1 MHKECIRV
9 LPYEDTN
16 CQVYVQLYVFCDK
29 NEIPE
34 ELKAAAQE
42 FFGETGVKLK
52 WTNLYN
58 YTSNKPNIVSED
70 FKQLEVS
77 QVNYIG
83 DIIKRNLPVFSKHRN
98 ITAIQPSL
106 KVTNSKQ
113 TNNPCIRVYV
123 LGKGRLPFD
132 ESEIPKAVE
141 NRPVDIV
148 DGFWLETSGTPKPLS
163 AHTQGEYLRLGASIE
178 VKGTGNGGTLGAIV
192 KDHDGEFYILSCDHV
207 MRSVIDTKIIHPTK
221 NHHSTSL
228 EYHLIVYH
236 NWINRIFDQDHP
248 FQHNHPD
255 LVKYFQQLEERVESF
270 YSGRYRHPKLREC
283 EGKLRKLISE
293 PPRTVACFID
303 GICENRG
310 NFYID
315 VAVAKLTEEERE
327 ALKRNGYV
335 EIIDTED
342 YPDGSVTNED
352 SQNVERQWRKS
363 GSSTGYTSLKTKFS
377 LSCVYLRKSARERPS
392 STSGGS
398 DPRDFEWCNN
408 CIVLKHEE
416 NNLFSKIGD
425 SGAVVFEK
433 INEQLPGMPGFGI
446 VIADLVPSNEGNCT
460 IVIPLCIA
468 LDQLSEKL
476 GSKLTLVSALQTPP
490 GYMDNY

>member
-9 LPYEDTN
+9 LPYEDAN

-29 NEIPE
+29 NDIPK

-52 WTNLYN
+52 WTNLYH
-58 YTSNKPNIVSED
+58 YASNKPNIVSED

-77 QVNYIG
+77 QVNDIG

-113 TNNPCIRVYV
+113 TNDPCIRVYV
-123 LGKGRLPFD
+123 LGKGCFPFD
-132 ESEIPKAVE
+132 ESEIPNAVE
-141 NRPVDIV
+141 NCPVDIV
-148 DGFWLETSGTPKPLS
+148 DGFWFETSGTPKPLR
-163 AHTQGEYLRLGASIE
+163 AHKQGEYLRLGASIG
-178 VKGTGNGGTLGAIV
+178 VKGTGNSGTLGAIV
-192 KDHDGEFYILSCDHV
+192 KDDDGRFYLLSCDHV
-207 MRSVIDTKIIHPTK
+207 MRSVRGREIIHPAE
-221 NHHSTSL
+221 NHYSTSL
-228 EYHLIVYH
+228 KYHLIVYH
-236 NWINRIFDQDHP
+236 NWINRIFNQRDA

-255 LVKYFQQLEERVESF
+255 SVEYFRQLERIVDSF

-293 PPRTVACFID
+293 PPRTVAYFID

-310 NFYID
+310 EFHID
-315 VAVAKLTEEERE
+315 AAVAKLTNEEIE

-342 YPDGSVTNED
+342 YPDGNVTRDD
-352 SQNVERQWRKS
+352 SQNRIREWRKS
-363 GSSTGYTSLKTKFS
+363 GSTTGYTSLKTNFFF
-377 LSCVYLRKSARERPS
+377 SCVFLRKSARERPS
-392 STSGGS
+392 STSRGF
-398 DPRDFEWCNN
+398 DLRDFEWCKK
-408 CIVLKHEE
+408 CIVLENE
-416 NNLFSKIGD
+416 NNNLFSYTGD

-433 INEQLPGMPGFGI
+433 SEQQLPAMPGFGI
-446 VIADLVPSNEGNCT
+446 VIAKLITTSNQGAGT
-460 IVIPLCIA
+460 IAIPLRIA

-476 GSKLTLVSALQTPP
+476 GSRLTLVSAL
-490 GYMDNY
+490 